1 MNTGNV
7 QRQGRGGGVEGF
19 VKLGGE
25 GGVIRL

>member
-7 QRQGRGGGVEGF
+7 QRGGGGGEEGF

-25 GGVIRL
+25 GGAIRL